1 MQVLRHSQQACSI
14 SQHFLSP
21 LVQVMQQPS
30 LVISHWQLAQHR
42 LHWHIIMPFQVQQQL
57 HIPPASI
64 LHKFCIAPQ
73 AISSSQVQTIFIPPA
88 HFSMLIVHRGTI
100 IIEGV
105 PIGVWGFIPGVMPGI
120 DIPRSIIIIA
130 LDIEKL
136 LFVRPGW
143 LRGGASEELIAVE
156 ATQAILWKA
165 VTRTSG
171 PTSGRRDLL
180 PRTSRCRVSKGRSH
194 LASSLAK
201 TSKIAN

>member
-1 MQVLRHSQQACSI
+1 MQAHRQSQQACSI

-30 LVISHWQLAQHR
+30 LVISHWQFAQHR
-42 LHWHIIMPFQVQQQL
+42 LHWHISMPFQVQQQL

-100 IIEGV
+100 IIEGM
-105 PIGVWGFIPGVMPGI
+105 PIGVWGLIPGVVMPGI

-130 LDIEKL
+130 LDIETL
-136 LFVRPGW
+136 LFVWPGW
-143 LRGGASEELIAVE
+143 RRPVRRAYCRGSSPGYPVERCQTNLWFDQSVSRLADEKPPVVGSAKGIA
-156 ATQAILWKA
+156 IW
-165 VTRTSG
+165 
-171 PTSGRRDLL
+171 
-180 PRTSRCRVSKGRSH
+180 
-194 LASSLAK
+194 LAA
-201 TSKIAN
+201 